1 MVGMG
6 KKGKPWRVRE
16 PNLLIEAKQKMTRE
30 ELLVWAWCLANARFW
45 ITDGD
50 GRELTLEELEEIRKK
65 QEVFYAVS
73 SVELEE
79 LRRRFPEHFNKDKI
93 RYWREVLKG
102 MEEKIVF
109 EVNCEA
115 YKQVLEDLG
124 FTYIL
129 EKFVKKKDPTY
140 CGIAT
145 IMGVFYSEPKGDL
158 QVVYT
163 PLVAPL
169 LVLLKK
175 WFTIYNFEEVLTL
188 TLKVSIVLYRLF
200 KEKLGLKQHE
210 FEIKADDLKEL
221 LDLKK
226 VRVRD
231 LREKYIEPAVK
242 EINEKTRLK
251 VEAEP
256 VRRGRGGKIVGF
268 RFRVEEEPR
277 PEEATTKDLVEN
289 FDVLKKWFKKTIEQ
303 LAEELSLHKQIS
315 PAEIARSL
323 LSLERINPAVAIWFL
338 LHYPKSE
345 AKLYALE
352 HIKWVDSHPKLDL
365 PNKYL
370 QHSIQV
376 PKKEL
381 QFLWDQR
388 VKHAV
393 WSILQELKKE
403 WEEKQEQEPKE
414 RETQEEELDRIKVR
428 HPLVKILAREILD
441 EAKILVEEEKQ
452 KLKQE
457 LGVES
462 FKDYLKQL
470 ILAEDVI
477 GLQKVRTIIE
487 KVRRE
492 YEKQAL
498 EKGIDPFDLI

>member
-1 MVGMG
+1 MVYMG

-50 GRELTLEELEEIRKK
+50 GRELSLEELEEIRKK

-73 SVELEE
+73 EVELEE
-79 LRRRFPEHFNKDKI
+79 LRRRFPDHFSPRKVK
-93 RYWREVLKG
+93 YWREVLKG
-102 MEEKIVF
+102 MEKKIVF

-175 WFTIYNFEEVLTL
+175 WFTIYNFEEILNL
-188 TLKVSIVLYRLF
+188 DLKASIVLYRIF
-200 KEKLGLKQHE
+200 KEKLSLKRND
-210 FEIKADDLKEL
+210 FELSKEALIEL

-226 VRVRD
+226 VSGKD
-231 LREKYIEPAVK
+231 LARKYIEPAVK
-242 EINEKTRLK
+242 EINEKTHLK
-251 VEAEP
+251 VEVEQI
-256 VRRGRGGKIVGF
+256 RRGRGRGGKIVGF

-303 LAEELSLHKQIS
+303 LAEELSLHKQVS

-323 LSLERINPAVAIWFL
+323 
-338 LHYPKSE
+338 
-345 AKLYALE
+345 
-352 HIKWVDSHPKLDL
+352 
-365 PNKYL
+365 
-370 QHSIQV
+370 
-376 PKKEL
+376 
-381 QFLWDQR
+381 
-388 VKHAV
+388 
-393 WSILQELKKE
+393 
-403 WEEKQEQEPKE
+403 
-414 RETQEEELDRIKVR
+414 
-428 HPLVKILAREILD
+428 
-441 EAKILVEEEKQ
+441 
-452 KLKQE
+452 
-457 LGVES
+457 
-462 FKDYLKQL
+462 
-470 ILAEDVI
+470 
-477 GLQKVRTIIE
+477 
-487 KVRRE
+487 
-492 YEKQAL
+492 
-498 EKGIDPFDLI
+498 

>member
-1 MVGMG
+1 
-6 KKGKPWRVRE
+6 VRE

-30 ELLVWAWCLANARFW
+30 ELLVWAWCLVNARFW
-45 ITDGD
+45 ITDKK
-50 GRELTLEELEEIRKK
+50 GRELTLEELEKIKKK

-79 LRRRFPEHFNKDKI
+79 LRRRFPEHFSPRKVK
-93 RYWREVLKG
+93 YWREVLKG
-102 MEEKIVF
+102 MEKKIGF
-109 EVNCEA
+109 EVNYEL
-115 YKQVLEDLG
+115 YKQTLKELG
-124 FTYIL
+124 FDYFL
-129 EKFVKKKDPTY
+129 EIFKQNKADKYF
-140 CGIAT
+140 GIAT
-145 IMGVFYSEPKGDL
+145 IMAVGLSSDDKL
-158 QVVYT
+158 TITYT

-175 WFTIYNFEEVLTL
+175 WFTIYNFEEVLNL
-188 TLKVSIVLYRLF
+188 DLKASIVLYRLF
-200 KEKLGLKQHE
+200 KEKLGLKKNE
-210 FEIKADDLKEL
+210 FELSKEELIGLFNLEKIDIRDLK
-221 LDLKK
+221 
-226 VRVRD
+226 RQ
-231 LREKYIEPAVK
+231 YIEPAIK

-251 VEAEP
+251 VEVEP

-303 LAEELSLHKQIS
+303 LAEELSLHKQVS

-365 PNKYL
+365 PNRYL
-370 QHSIQV
+370 QHTIRV

-381 QFLWDQR
+381 DFLQDQR

-393 WSILQELKKE
+393 WSILEELKKE
-403 WEEKQEQEPKE
+403 WEEKQKQEPKEQDQQPKE

-452 KLKQE
+452 KLKEE

-462 FKDYLKQL
+462 FRDYLKKL

-477 GLQKVRTIIE
+477 GLQKVRAVIE